1 MFKQS
6 RQNSYIYILTKG
18 INPILET
25 GVIQT
30 VSQPRMGQFN
40 PQQQQNP
47 YQYPQPMVVD
57 IVATVGQDRR
67 NLNGLPAELDIA
79 DYNGNVVVTLDKE
92 KICNEIKVL
101 YKEQEAIV
109 NGHDRAKELMGVY
122 SGMLSA
128 LNPEE
133 AKAKAQDD
141 KIAYLESALAK
152 AIEGQNQMQAMMQQ
166 MLSKMDAGSGTKTP
180 KNKEQ

>member
-25 GVIQT
+25 GVIQS
-30 VSQPRMGQFN
+30 VSQPRLGQFN

-47 YQYPQPMVVD
+47 YQFPQPMVVD

-92 KICNEIKVL
+92 KICNEIRVL
-101 YKEQEAIV
+101 YKDQETIV
-109 NGHDRAKELMGVY
+109 NGHDKAKELMGVY
-122 SGMLSA
+122 AGMLTA

-133 AKAKAQDD
+133 AKAKEQDD

-152 AIEGQNQMQAMMQQ
+152 ALEGQSQMQAMMQQ
-166 MLSKMDAGSGTKTP
+166 VLSKMDANTNTKTS
-180 KNKEQ
+180 KNKE